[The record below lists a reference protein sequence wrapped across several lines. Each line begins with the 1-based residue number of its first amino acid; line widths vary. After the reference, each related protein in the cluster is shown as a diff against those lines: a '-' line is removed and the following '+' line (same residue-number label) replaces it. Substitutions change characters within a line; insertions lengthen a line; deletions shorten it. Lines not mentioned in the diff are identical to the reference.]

1 MTGASV
7 VRLPYVVSGFSRTVT
22 ILVLLATAAP
32 ARAHHS
38 AAVAYDLDSYITL
51 QGVVTE
57 VKWENPHTWIYLDV
71 KEGGKV
77 VPWGFEGAVPN
88 QLYRRGVNPT
98 ILKPGMPITIKGHP
112 ARDKSRRF
120 GEVHEIVLQDG
131 RSFVI
136 GASGTGPRTAKP
148 KP

>member
-1 MTGASV
+1 LAEAV
-7 VRLPYVVSGFSRTVT
+7 SRTAA
-22 ILVLLATAAP
+22 LLLALGIAP
-32 ARAHHS
+32 AWAHHS
-38 AAVAYDLDSYITL
+38 AAVAYDLDTYITL

-71 KEGGKV
+71 KDAGGKV
-77 VPWGFEGAVPN
+77 VQWGFEGAVPN

-120 GEVHEIVLQDG
+120 GEVHEIVLHDG

-136 GASGTGPRTAKP
+136 GASGTGPRTPKAGKP
-148 KP
+148 

>member
-1 MTGASV
+1 MTDLGTYVASG
-7 VRLPYVVSGFSRTVT
+7 LSRTIV
-22 ILVLLATAAP
+22 ILVPLSATAVAS
-32 ARAHHS
+32 AHHS
-38 AAVAYDLDSYITL
+38 AAVAYDLDTYITL

-71 KEGGKV
+71 KEPGGKIV
-77 VPWGFEGAVPN
+77 QWGFEGAVPN

-112 ARDKSRRF
+112 ARNTSRRF
-120 GEVHEIVLQDG
+120 GEVHEIVLADG

-136 GASGTGPRTAKP
+136 GASGTGPRSP
-148 KP
+148 KTGTP